1 MSKGTIADPR
11 PCAAIA
17 SPPSKRL
24 AKKGITDQSEAS
36 AQHRAGGGHG
46 NRRRPARP
54 GWERERHN
62 RQATPISPSSPSVT
76 PARNRGRIW
85 SRSRHRD
92 RDRQRRLRRS
102 CSATSNATLQFPQGA
117 LTERVA
123 DTAPPKAQFDPIT
136 CVLKTLEQQHFTA
149 VGATG
154 TLAGTTGSGTATVST
169 TIIEARGSDGACA
182 QHAPPLLVLVIVHET
197 GALAVSEP
205 SPTN

>member
-11 PCAAIA
+11 PCAATA

-24 AKKGITDQSEAS
+24 AKKGILTRAERALNIGLSAATVTGVVLLGLAGNATAQPASNAHFTIVTIGDAPGTVVASGAVRGIGTETDNEDS
-36 AQHRAGGGHG
+36 ADPV
-46 NRRRPARP
+46 RPF
-54 GWERERHN
+54 
-62 RQATPISPSSPSVT
+62 
-76 PARNRGRIW
+76 
-85 SRSRHRD
+85 
-92 RDRQRRLRRS
+92 
-102 CSATSNATLQFPQGA
+102 NATLQFPQGA

-169 TIIEARGSDGACA
+169 TIIEARGSNGACA

-197 GALAVSEP
+197 GTLAVSGP
-205 SPTN
+205 SPN

>member
-1 MSKGTIADPR
+1 MF
-11 PCAAIA
+11 
-17 SPPSKRL
+17 
-24 AKKGITDQSEAS
+24 
-36 AQHRAGGGHG
+36 GHF
-46 NRRRPARP
+46 
-54 GWERERHN
+54 
-62 RQATPISPSSPSVT
+62 
-76 PARNRGRIW
+76 
-85 SRSRHRD
+85 
-92 RDRQRRLRRS
+92 
-102 CSATSNATLQFPQGA
+102 NATLQFPQGA

-197 GALAVSEP
+197 GALAVSAQSQLTEQTRP
-205 SPTN
+205 PPP